1 MQCIFDALDREGDA
15 AGGSTAGASTTT
27 KVVGVGADCHFSRAY
42 ENSKL
47 RNRLEV
53 IEGIRG
59 DLESEDVEVPGVIVV
74 GNQSAGKSS
83 VLEAISGI
91 NFPRGENTC
100 TRCASIVRLEC
111 HPAEAQDD
119 RPYALLSCNDAEQKQ
134 ALSCAKVSYS
144 YKYRSCITNFFIK
157 ANQHYKFY
165 FSC

>member
-1 MQCIFDALDREGDA
+1 MPDFRSDDRAAASLDHVQLGEPRTSPKDAEKIVSA
-15 AGGSTAGASTTT
+15 
-27 KVVGVGADCHFSRAY
+27 VGVGTDCHFSRAY

-53 IEGIRG
+53 IESIRG
-59 DLESEDVEVPGVIVV
+59 DLESEAIEVPGVIVV

-111 HPAEAQDD
+111 LGEGEEET
-119 RPYALLSCNDAEQKQ
+119 RPYRLVGLGIVLES
-134 ALSCAKVSYS
+134 
-144 YKYRSCITNFFIK
+144 NFFCRRK
-157 ANQHYKFY
+157 
-165 FSC
+165 